1 MMKNF
6 LLLLL
11 SIIHALAQ
19 ANGNE
24 IDNIH
29 LDHAHD
35 RLVDG
40 EKLEVDLKR
49 FERFIEGLAYSQI
62 AIVSVKGMVC
72 DFCARGIEKTF
83 KRDSDVTKVDVDLS
97 NGKVLIAFKRNRTID
112 FDDIKEKIL
121 ANGQNATDLK
131 VLII

>member
-1 MMKNF
+1 MIKNF
-6 LLLLL
+6 SLLLLL
-11 SIIHALAQ
+11 IIHALAQ

-24 IDNIH
+24 IDNIP
-29 LDHAHD
+29 LDHAHNQ
-35 RLVDG
+35 LVDG

-49 FERFIEGLAYSQI
+49 FERFVEGLAYSQI

-97 NGKVLIAFKRNRTID
+97 NGKVLIAFKRNATVD
-112 FDDIKEKIL
+112 FDDLKEKIL

-131 VLII
+131 ILII